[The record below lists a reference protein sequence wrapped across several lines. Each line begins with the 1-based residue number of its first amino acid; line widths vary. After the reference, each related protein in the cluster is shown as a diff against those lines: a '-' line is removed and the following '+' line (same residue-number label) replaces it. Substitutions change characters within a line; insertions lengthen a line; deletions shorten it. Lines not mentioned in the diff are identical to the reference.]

1 VAMDEAEADGVWVW
15 YGTEGVTVQ
24 NNIITEA
31 GLSGVALT
39 YDSTTD
45 VVTDATVTGNEIT
58 DCVNGIDVGGCLK
71 DSMISDNTIT
81 GCASYNDGGR
91 GINFAGGFL
100 ATETGKGGP
109 TEGNTI
115 TGNTITDN
123 LSMGIC
129 LKVNTCALGTE
140 VFDDNVIEGNIIS
153 GNAEGGIVIKDSL
166 TIAGLEILNND
177 ITDNE
182 DVGFL
187 IESWN
192 ATNAIKFNTITGN
205 DADNDGY
212 GIENASAADV
222 VDATF
227 NWWGTDVA
235 DDVADMVS
243 DDVTYEPFLAGTADT
258 VFSASEIAVGATSL
272 DAKTDVGVRVSVA
285 DAAGDAT
292 AADVISVAKYAA
304 NPQAAI
310 SDAIAFYDVYVVTA
324 TPDVDVTIKFYA
336 GDENS
341 TLEVWSVENEVW
353 VERTDADYSV
363 YGGYVYVT
371 VLADLLDGTPFVV
384 VAGEAEADEL
394 DTPEIAA
401 PASGADDVSLT
412 PTFAWG
418 AVDDADG
425 YFFELADN
433 ANFVLPLVKLDGD
446 VGRLIVTAYAYVGE
460 LPYSTA
466 YYWRVKA
473 VSGTVEFGDLLES
486 DWVSAVFITKP
497 EPEEPIPPVVVE
509 EAPVLPDIT
518 ITQPDIIV
526 QSPDVIVPLPAVVE
540 TPITPSWIYVII
552 GVGAAL
558 VIALLV
564 LIVRTR
570 RVA

>member
-1 VAMDEAEADGVWVW
+1 MIGINIVDGATEVSVLDNEIENCTIYLDEVATDCTIAD
-15 YGTEGVTVQ
+15 
-24 NNIITEA
+24 
-31 GLSGVALT
+31 
-39 YDSTTD
+39 
-45 VVTDATVTGNEIT
+45 NEIT
-58 DCVNGIDVGGCLK
+58 KGSIVIEDEV
-71 DSMISDNTIT
+71 T
-81 GCASYNDGGR
+81 G
-91 GINFAGGFL
+91 L
-100 ATETGKGGP
+100 TV
-109 TEGNTI
+109 
-115 TGNTITDN
+115 TGNTITASPDAGAIQFGGRSIADVLIQGN
-123 LSMGIC
+123 TITENEGHGIW
-129 LKVNTCALGTE
+129 TTWWSGTPPY
-140 VFDDNVIEGNIIS
+140 VAVTNVVIS
-153 GNAEGGIVIKDSL
+153 E
-166 TIAGLEILNND
+166 ND
-177 ITDNE
+177 IADNE
-182 DVGFL
+182 GVG
-187 IESWN
+187 IHIDKW
-192 ATNAIKFNTITGN
+192 ATSNTIKFNTITGN

-212 GIENASAADV
+212 GIQNDSEED
-222 VDATF
+222 VDATL
-227 NWWGTDVA
+227 NWWGIA
-235 DDVADMVS
+235 VS
-243 DDVTYEPFLAGTADT
+243 DDIADMINDTDEENVTTYEPFLADTAEA
-258 VFSASEIAVGATSL
+258 VFSASAVAVGETSL
-272 DAKTDVGVRVSVA
+272 DAKDTVGVRVSVA
-285 DAAGDAT
+285 EADGTAT
-292 AADVISVAKYAA
+292 AADVISVAKYIA

-310 SDAIAFYDVYVVTA
+310 DDAIAFYDVYVAGTGGAPATDVVT
-324 TPDVDVTIKFYA
+324 VKLYA

-341 TLEVWSVENEVW
+341 TLYVWSAENEVW

-394 DTPEIAA
+394 DTPETAA

-446 VGRLIVTAYAYVGE
+446 VGRLIVTAYAYLGE
-460 LPYSTA
+460 LPYSSA

-486 DWVSAVFITKP
+486 DWVSAVFITKA

-552 GVGAAL
+552 GVGAVL